1 MTSSPRPADAD
12 LPATGQHRDTKYK
25 NNIKKRVSYDQLVII
40 YLIYHPYIRTFAYLH
55 IQIMIDK
62 KTRTYIPETFDITWE
77 SLAPVYTELRDRKI
91 NSVEELE
98 QWLRDRSE
106 LEAALEEDFAWR
118 YIRMT
123 CDTTNEEL
131 LQRFQYFA
139 IEIEP
144 KIAPFSNDL
153 NKKLVNSKYV
163 DQLDG
168 EKYFI
173 YLRGVKKAL
182 ELFREE
188 NIPLQTEIQV
198 EQQKYQSITG
208 SMSVHIGD
216 KEFTLEQAGVFLKD
230 TDRAKRQE
238 AWEKITARRLQ
249 DKESLNQLF
258 DHLRALRH
266 KVALNAGFENFRDY
280 MFQALGRFDYTPQDC
295 YAFHEAIEKEIVP
308 ILHEQAEKRKEAL
321 KLNVL
326 KPWDMDVD
334 PSGKPAL
341 KPFKSGEELIE
352 KSIQCFTCINP
363 YLGERLAIMKDNALF
378 DVESRKGK
386 APGGYNYPLSET
398 GAPFIFMN
406 SANTFRDLT
415 TMVHEGGH
423 AVHTFLTAE
432 LELNDFKH
440 CPSEVAELAS
450 MSMELISMDNWDVYF
465 NNEEDL
471 KRAKRDQLFDVLKT
485 LPWVA
490 VVDQFQHWIYT
501 NPEHTDAER
510 TAAWMEIYEPFGAGF
525 VDWSDHKE
533 AEANLWQKQLH
544 IFEVPFYY
552 IEYGMA
558 QLGAIAVW
566 KNYRENPKRALQQYL
581 DALKLGYTK
590 TIREIYET
598 AGIRFDFSAGYV
610 KELAEFVKG
619 EMDKL

>member
-1 MTSSPRPADAD
+1 
-12 LPATGQHRDTKYK
+12 
-25 NNIKKRVSYDQLVII
+25 
-40 YLIYHPYIRTFAYLH
+40 
-55 IQIMIDK
+55 MIHK
-62 KTRTYIPETFDITWE
+62 KTRKYIPADLEMKWE
-77 SLAPVYTELRDRKI
+77 ALEPLFKELRDRSI
-91 NSVEELE
+91 NSAHELE
-98 QWLRDRSE
+98 LWLQNRSE
-106 LEAALEEDFAWR
+106 LEAAIEEDFAWR

-123 CDTTNEEL
+123 CDTNNEEL
-131 LQRFQYFA
+131 LQKFQYFA
-139 IEIEP
+139 TEIEP
-144 KIAPFSNDL
+144 QIAPYSNEL
-153 NKKLVNSKYV
+153 NKKLVASKWV
-163 DQLDG
+163 DKLDA
-168 EKYFI
+168 EKFFI
-173 YLRGVKKAL
+173 YFRGVKKSL

-188 NIPLQTEIQV
+188 NIPIQTEIQV
-198 EQQKYQSITG
+198 EQQKHQGISG
-208 SMSVHIGD
+208 AMSVHIDD
-216 KEFTLEQAGVFLKD
+216 KEFTLEQASVFLKG

-238 AWEKITARRLQ
+238 VWEKITARRLQ
-249 DKESLNQLF
+249 DKETLDKLF
-258 DHLRALRH
+258 DHLRKLRH

-308 ILHEQAEKRKEAL
+308 ILREQAEKRKDAL
-321 KLNVL
+321 GLPSL
-326 KPWDMDVD
+326 RPWDMDVD
-334 PSGKPAL
+334 VSGKPAL
-341 KPFKSGEELIE
+341 KPFQNGEELIE
-352 KSIQCFTCINP
+352 KSIQCFTNINS
-363 YLGERLAIMKDNALF
+363 YLGERLEIMKDNGLF

-423 AVHTFLTAE
+423 AVHTFLTAD

-450 MSMELISMDNWDVYF
+450 MSMELISMDNWNVYF
-465 NNEEDL
+465 DNEEDL

-501 NPEHTDAER
+501 NPNHTDAER
-510 TAAWMEIYEPFGAGF
+510 TDAWVQIYEPFGAGF
-525 VDWSDHKE
+525 ADWSGLE
-533 AEANLWQKQLH
+533 TAEANLWQKQLH

-566 KNYRENPKRALQQYL
+566 KNYKENPEKGLQQYL

-590 TIREIYET
+590 TIKEIYET
-598 AGIRFDFSAGYV
+598 AGIKFDFSAAYV

>member
-1 MTSSPRPADAD
+1 MIHKKARKYIPAD
-12 LPATGQHRDTKYK
+12 L
-25 NNIKKRVSYDQLVII
+25 
-40 YLIYHPYIRTFAYLH
+40 
-55 IQIMIDK
+55 
-62 KTRTYIPETFDITWE
+62 ETQWE
-77 SLAPVYTELRDRKI
+77 NLEPLFKELTEREI
-91 NSVEELE
+91 NSAAELE

-123 CDTTNEEL
+123 CDTASEEL
-131 LQRFQYFA
+131 LQQFQYFA
-139 IEIEP
+139 TEIEP
-144 KIAPFSNDL
+144 KMAPYNNEL
-153 NKKLVNSKYV
+153 NKKLVASKWV
-163 DQLDG
+163 DKLDHK
-168 EKYFI
+168 KYFV
-173 YLRGVKKAL
+173 YLRGVKKSL

-188 NIPLQTEIQV
+188 NIPLLTEIQV
-198 EQQKYQSITG
+198 EQQKYQAITG
-208 SMSVHIGD
+208 AMSVHIGD
-216 KEFTLEQAGVFLKD
+216 KELTLEQASVFLKD
-230 TDRAKRQE
+230 TDRSKRQE
-238 AWEKITARRLQ
+238 AWEKITVRRLQ
-249 DKESLNQLF
+249 DKVQLDELF
-258 DHLRALRH
+258 DKLRPLRH
-266 KVALNAGFENFRDY
+266 NVALNAGFENFRDY

-295 YAFHEAIEKEIVP
+295 YTFHEAIEREIVP
-308 ILHEQAEKRKEAL
+308 ILREEAEKRRKAL
-321 KLNVL
+321 DLPTL

-334 PSGKPAL
+334 TSGKPAL
-341 KPFKSGEELIE
+341 KPFRNGSELIE
-352 KSIQCFTCINP
+352 KSIQCFSNISR
-363 YLGERLAIMKDNALF
+363 YLGERLEIMKDNNLF

-423 AVHTFLTAE
+423 AVHTFLTAD

-450 MSMELISMDNWDVYF
+450 MSMELLSMDKWNVYF
-465 NNEEDL
+465 ENEEDL
-471 KRAKRDQLFDVLKT
+471 KRARRDQLFDVLKT

-501 NPEHTDAER
+501 NPNHTAEER
-510 TAAWMEIYEPFGAGF
+510 SKAWLEIYEPFGAGF
-525 VDWSDHKE
+525 ADWSDYPE

-566 KNYRENPKRALQQYL
+566 KNYKENPERGLQQYL

-590 TIREIYET
+590 TIKEIYET
-598 AGIRFDFSAGYV
+598 AGIKFDFSAAYV
-610 KELAEFVKG
+610 KELAAFVKA
-619 EMDKL
+619 EMEKL

>member
-1 MTSSPRPADAD
+1 
-12 LPATGQHRDTKYK
+12 
-25 NNIKKRVSYDQLVII
+25 
-40 YLIYHPYIRTFAYLH
+40 
-55 IQIMIDK
+55 MIHK
-62 KTRTYIPETFDITWE
+62 KTRKYIPATLEIKWE
-77 SLAPVYTELRDRKI
+77 NLEPIYKELRDRPI
-91 NSVEELE
+91 NSVDELE
-98 QWLRDRSE
+98 HWLHDRSE
-106 LEAALEEDFAWR
+106 LEAAMEEDFAWR

-123 CDTTNEEL
+123 CDTTSEEL
-131 LQRFQYFA
+131 LQNFQYFA
-139 IEIEP
+139 TEIEP
-144 KIAPFSNDL
+144 KIAPYSNEL
-153 NKKLVNSKYV
+153 NKKLVNSEWVNK
-163 DQLDG
+163 LHG

-188 NIPLQTEIQV
+188 NIPIQTEIQV

-208 SMSVHIGD
+208 SMSVYIGD
-216 KEFTLEQAGVFLKD
+216 KEFTLEQASVFLKD
-230 TDRAKRQE
+230 TDRSKRQE
-238 AWEKITARRLQ
+238 TWEKITGRRLQ
-249 DKESLNQLF
+249 DKDQLDQLF

-295 YAFHEAIEKEIVP
+295 YSFHEAIEREIVP
-308 ILHEQAEKRKEAL
+308 ILRQQAEKRKKAL
-321 KLNVL
+321 KLDVL
-326 KPWDMDVD
+326 KPWDTDVD
-334 PSGKPAL
+334 VSGKPAL
-341 KPFKSGEELIE
+341 KPFNSGGELIE
-352 KSIQCFTCINP
+352 KSIQCFCNINS
-363 YLGERLAIMKDNALF
+363 YLGERLEIMKDNNLF

-386 APGGYNYPLSET
+386 APGGYNFPLSET

-423 AVHTFLTAE
+423 AVHTFLTAD

-450 MSMELISMDNWDVYF
+450 MSMELISMDNWNVYF
-465 NNEEDL
+465 DNEEDL

-501 NPEHTDAER
+501 NPGHTDAER
-510 TAAWMEIYEPFGAGF
+510 TQAWIEIYEPFGAGF
-525 VDWSDHKE
+525 VDWSEHTE
-533 AEANLWQKQLH
+533 AEKNLWQKQLH

-566 KNYRENPKRALQQYL
+566 KNYKENPEKGLQQYL

-590 TIREIYET
+590 TIKEIYET
-598 AGIRFDFSAGYV
+598 AGIKFDFSAHYV
-610 KELAEFVKG
+610 KELAQFVKG

>member
-1 MTSSPRPADAD
+1 
-12 LPATGQHRDTKYK
+12 
-25 NNIKKRVSYDQLVII
+25 
-40 YLIYHPYIRTFAYLH
+40 
-55 IQIMIDK
+55 MISAK
-62 KTRTYIPETFDITWE
+62 ARTYIPAQLEIKWE
-77 SLAPVYTELRDRKI
+77 NLEPLYQELSSRQI
-91 NSVEELE
+91 NSVAELE
-98 QWLRDRSE
+98 QWLHDRSE

-131 LQRFQYFA
+131 LQNFQYFA
-139 IEIEP
+139 TEIEP
-144 KIAPFSNDL
+144 KIAPYNNQL
-153 NKKLVNSKYV
+153 NKKLVDSEFVNN
-163 DQLDG
+163 LD
-168 EKYFI
+168 EKKYFI
-173 YLRGVKKAL
+173 YLRSIKKSL

-188 NIPLQTEIQV
+188 NIPVQTEIQL

-208 SMSVHIGD
+208 AMSVHIGD
-216 KEFTLEQAGVFLKD
+216 KEFTLEQAAALLKD
-230 TDRAKRQE
+230 TDRSKRQN
-238 AWEKITARRLQ
+238 AWEKITDRRLQ
-249 DKESLNQLF
+249 DKQPLNELF
-258 DHLRALRH
+258 DLLLVLRH
-266 KVALNAGFENFRDY
+266 KVARNADFANFRDY

-295 YAFHEAIEKEIVP
+295 YAFHEAIETAVVP
-308 ILHEQAEKRKEAL
+308 ILREQAHKRQEAL
-321 KLNVL
+321 GLDAL

-334 PSGKPAL
+334 TTGKPAL
-341 KPFKSGEELIE
+341 KPFQNGEDLVN
-352 KSIQCFTCINP
+352 KSIACFNRISP
-363 YLGERLAIMKDNALF
+363 YLGERLSIMKDNGLF

-386 APGGYNYPLSET
+386 APGGYNYPLAET

-423 AVHTFLTAE
+423 AVHTFLTAG

-465 NNEEDL
+465 SDEEEL
-471 KRAKRDQLFDVLKT
+471 KRAKRDQLIDVLKT

-490 VVDQFQHWIYT
+490 VVDQFQHWLYT
-501 NPEHTDAER
+501 NPDHTDAQR
-510 TAAWMEIYEPFGAGF
+510 RDAWIQIYERFGAGF
-525 VDWSDHKE
+525 IDWSEHSD

-566 KNYRENPKRALQQYL
+566 KNYKENPEKGLQQYI

-590 TIREIYET
+590 TITEIYET
-598 AGIRFDFSAGYV
+598 AGIKFDFSADYV
-610 KELAEFVKG
+610 KELAEFVKS
-619 EMDKL
+619 ELEKI

>member
-1 MTSSPRPADAD
+1 
-12 LPATGQHRDTKYK
+12 
-25 NNIKKRVSYDQLVII
+25 
-40 YLIYHPYIRTFAYLH
+40 
-55 IQIMIDK
+55 MIHK
-62 KTRTYIPETFDITWE
+62 KTRTYIPADLEMKWE
-77 SLAPVYTELRDRKI
+77 ALEPLFKELCDRPI
-91 NSVEELE
+91 NSAAELE
-98 QWLRDRSE
+98 HWLQNRSE
-106 LEAALEEDFAWR
+106 LEAAIEEDFAWR

-123 CDTTNEEL
+123 CDTTSEQL
-131 LQRFQYFA
+131 LQNFQYFA
-139 IEIEP
+139 TEIEP
-144 KIAPFSNDL
+144 QIAPYSNEL
-153 NKKLVNSKYV
+153 NKKLVASPYL
-163 DQLDG
+163 DQLDHD
-168 EKYFI
+168 KFFI
-173 YLRGVKKAL
+173 YLRGVKKSL

-188 NIPLQTEIQV
+188 NIPIQTEIQV
-198 EQQKYQSITG
+198 EQQKYQGISG
-208 SMSVHIGD
+208 AMSVHIGD
-216 KEFTLEQAGVFLKD
+216 KEFTLEQASVFLKD
-230 TDRAKRQE
+230 TDRNKRQE
-238 AWEKITARRLQ
+238 VWEKITARRLQ
-249 DKESLNQLF
+249 DKETLDKLF
-258 DHLRALRH
+258 DHLRKLRH

-295 YAFHEAIEKEIVP
+295 YAFHEAIEREIVP
-308 ILHEQAEKRKEAL
+308 ILREQAEKRGEAL
-321 KLNVL
+321 GLYSL
-326 KPWDMDVD
+326 KPWDLDVD
-334 PSGKPAL
+334 ISGKPAL
-341 KPFKSGEELIE
+341 KPFNGGNELIE
-352 KSIQCFTCINP
+352 KSIQCFSNINR
-363 YLGERLAIMKDNALF
+363 YLGERLEIMKDNGLF

-423 AVHTFLTAE
+423 AVHTFLTAD

-450 MSMELISMDNWDVYF
+450 MSMELISMDNWNVYF
-465 NNEEDL
+465 DNPEDL

-510 TAAWMEIYEPFGAGF
+510 TDAWIQIYEPFGAGF
-525 VDWSDHKE
+525 ADWSGHKN

-566 KNYRENPKRALQQYL
+566 KNYKENPEKGLQQYL
-581 DALKLGYTK
+581 EALKLGYTK
-590 TIREIYET
+590 TIKEIYET
-598 AGIRFDFSAGYV
+598 AGIKFDFSAAYV
-610 KELAEFVKG
+610 KELAAFVKG

>member
-1 MTSSPRPADAD
+1 MI
-12 LPATGQHRDTKYK
+12 H
-25 NNIKKRVSYDQLVII
+25 KK
-40 YLIYHPYIRTFAYLH
+40 
-55 IQIMIDK
+55 K
-62 KTRTYIPETFDITWE
+62 RTYIPQNLEIKWE
-77 SLAPVYTELRDRKI
+77 NLEPLFKELTERPI

-98 QWLRDRSE
+98 HWLHDRSE

-123 CDTTNEEL
+123 CDTTSEEL
-131 LQRFQYFA
+131 LQKFQYFA
-139 IEIEP
+139 TEIEP
-144 KIAPFSNDL
+144 KIAPYSNEL
-153 NKKLVNSKYV
+153 NKKLVNSPWADK
-163 DQLDG
+163 LHE

-173 YLRGVKKAL
+173 LLRGVKKAL

-216 KEFTLEQAGVFLKD
+216 KEFTLEQAAAFLKD
-230 TDRAKRQE
+230 IDRNKRQE
-238 AWEKITARRLQ
+238 AWEKITFRRLQ
-249 DKESLNQLF
+249 DKDQLNQLF
-258 DHLRALRH
+258 DQLRALRH
-266 KVALNAGFENFRDY
+266 KVALNAEFENFRDY
-280 MFQALGRFDYTPQDC
+280 MFQALGRFDYTPKDC
-295 YAFHEAIEKEIVP
+295 YAFHEAIEREIVP
-308 ILHEQAEKRKEAL
+308 ILHEQAEKRKKALAL
-321 KLNVL
+321 KSL
-326 KPWDMDVD
+326 KPWDLDVD
-334 PSGKPAL
+334 VSGKPAL
-341 KPFKSGEELIE
+341 KPFKNGSELIE
-352 KSIQCFTCINP
+352 KSIQCFSNISR
-363 YLGERLAIMKDNALF
+363 YLGERLEIMKDNQLF

-386 APGGYNYPLSET
+386 APGGYNYPLAET

-423 AVHTFLTAE
+423 AVHTFLTAD

-465 NNEEDL
+465 DNEEDL

-490 VVDQFQHWIYT
+490 VVDQYQHWIYT
-501 NPEHTDAER
+501 NFDHTDEQR
-510 TAAWMEIYEPFGAGF
+510 TDAWLQIYERFGAGF
-525 VDWSDHKE
+525 ADWSDHKE
-533 AEANLWQKQLH
+533 TEANLWQKQLH

-566 KNYRENPKRALQQYL
+566 KNYKENPEKGLQQYL

-590 TIREIYET
+590 TIKEIYEA
-598 AGIRFDFSAGYV
+598 AGIKFDFSAAYV
-610 KELAEFVKG
+610 KELAEFVKA

>member
-1 MTSSPRPADAD
+1 
-12 LPATGQHRDTKYK
+12 
-25 NNIKKRVSYDQLVII
+25 
-40 YLIYHPYIRTFAYLH
+40 
-55 IQIMIDK
+55 MIAAK
-62 KTRTYIPETFDITWE
+62 ERKYIPAQLEINWE
-77 SLAPVYTELRDRKI
+77 NLEPLFKELTERPI
-91 NSVEELE
+91 HSVADLE
-98 QWLRDRSE
+98 QWLHDRSE

-123 CDTTNEEL
+123 CDTANEEL
-131 LQRFQYFA
+131 LQNFQYFA
-139 IEIEP
+139 TEIEP
-144 KIAPFSNDL
+144 KIAPCNNEL
-153 NKKLVNSKYV
+153 NKKLIENEY
-163 DQLDG
+163 LDKLDKD
-168 EKYFI
+168 KYFI
-173 YLRGVKKAL
+173 YLRSIRKSL

-188 NIPLQTEIQV
+188 NIPVQTQIQV

-208 SMSVHIGD
+208 AMSVQINGN
-216 KEFTLEQAGVFLKD
+216 ELTLEQAAAILKA

-249 DKESLNQLF
+249 DKQPLNELF
-258 DHLRALRH
+258 DLLMVLRH
-266 KVALNAGFENFRDY
+266 KVARNAGFENFRDY

-295 YAFHEAIEKEIVP
+295 YNFHQAIETEVVP
-308 ILHEQAEKRKEAL
+308 VLREQAQKRREAL
-321 KLNVL
+321 QLEAL

-334 PSGKPAL
+334 VTGKPAL
-341 KPFKSGEELIE
+341 KPFQNGADLVD
-352 KSIQCFTCINP
+352 KSIACFNRINP
-363 YLGERLAIMKDNALF
+363 YLGERLELMKANGLF

-386 APGGYNYPLSET
+386 APGGYNYPLAET

-423 AVHTFLTAE
+423 AVHTFLTAD

-450 MSMELISMDNWDVYF
+450 MSMELISMDNWNVYF
-465 NNEEDL
+465 ENEEEL
-471 KRAKRDQLFDVLKT
+471 KRAKRDQLIDVLKT

-490 VVDQFQHWIYT
+490 VVDQFQHWLYT
-501 NPEHTDAER
+501 NPDHTDAQR
-510 TAAWMEIYEPFGAGF
+510 TEAWVQIYERFGAGF
-525 VDWSDHKE
+525 IDWSEHRE

-566 KNYRENPKRALQQYL
+566 KNYKESPEKGLQQYL

-590 TIREIYET
+590 TIKEIYET
-598 AGIRFDFSAGYV
+598 AGIQFDFSAGYV
-610 KELAEFVKG
+610 KELAAFVKS
-619 EMDKL
+619 ELEKI

>member
-1 MTSSPRPADAD
+1 M
-12 LPATGQHRDTKYK
+12 
-25 NNIKKRVSYDQLVII
+25 
-40 YLIYHPYIRTFAYLH
+40 IYHSHICTFAHLH
-55 IQIMIDK
+55 IINIMIHK
-62 KTRTYIPETFDITWE
+62 KTRTYIPQNLEINWE
-77 SLAPVYTELRDRKI
+77 NLEPLFKGLTERPI

-98 QWLRDRSE
+98 HWLHDRSE

-123 CDTTNEEL
+123 CDTTSEDL
-131 LQRFQYFA
+131 LQKFQYFA
-139 IEIEP
+139 TEIEP
-144 KIAPFSNDL
+144 KIAPYNNEL
-153 NKKLVNSKYV
+153 NKKLVGSEYA

-182 ELFREE
+182 DLFREE
-188 NIPLQTEIQV
+188 NIPILTEIQV

-208 SMSVHIGD
+208 SMSVHIDD
-216 KEFTLEQAGVFLKD
+216 KEFTLEQAAVRLKD
-230 TDRAKRQE
+230 TDRSKRQE

-249 DKESLNQLF
+249 NKEQLNELF
-258 DHLRALRH
+258 DTLRALRH

-295 YAFHEAIEKEIVP
+295 YAFHEAIQKEVVP
-308 ILHEQAEKRKEAL
+308 ILEQQAEKRKAAL
-321 KLNVL
+321 GLEKLE
-326 KPWDMDVD
+326 PWDLDVD
-334 PSGKPAL
+334 ISGKAAL
-341 KPFKSGEELIE
+341 KPFQNGSELIE
-352 KSIQCFTCINP
+352 KSIQCFSNISR
-363 YLGERLAIMKDNALF
+363 YLGERLEIMKDNQLF

-386 APGGYNYPLSET
+386 APGGYNYPLAET

-423 AVHTFLTAE
+423 AVHTFLTAD

-465 NNEEDL
+465 DNEEDL

-501 NPEHTDAER
+501 NPDHTDEQR
-510 TAAWMEIYEPFGAGF
+510 TEAWLQIFESFGASF
-525 VDWSDHKE
+525 ADWDTHKE

-566 KNYRENPKRALQQYL
+566 KNYKENPEKGLAQYL
-581 DALKLGYTK
+581 EALKLGYTK
-590 TIREIYET
+590 TIKEIYET
-598 AGIRFDFSAGYV
+598 AGIKFDFSADYV
-610 KELAEFVKG
+610 KELAEFVKS